1 MTLQPLL
8 AAPSAIIL
16 HAFAAMSLIPLT
28 ALIFTI
34 KRGSLWHK
42 RLGWAWVLIMATV
55 ALSSFWVQEIR
66 LFGPFSPIHALSLF
80 TLGSLTYA
88 IWRIRSGDRRAHRRA
103 MLLLVWGALAGAGA
117 FTLLPGRIMHMV
129 VFGTA

>member
-8 AAPSAIIL
+8 AAPIAIIL

-88 IWRIRSGDRRAHRRA
+88 I
-103 MLLLVWGALAGAGA
+103 
-117 FTLLPGRIMHMV
+117 
-129 VFGTA
+129 